1 MTPSRGGGRLRL
13 LNVSTEEHP
22 GQPGGVRTGRLLPR
36 RPQRISLE
44 CPTDLMTTLLPS
56 FPYVSD
62 FVCNAMTPT
71 SPTSTKCM
79 IVENYKRNLTTI
91 CIADVLWHSHLD
103 KDPLMI
109 PIWWSFAIF
118 TLSDPL
124 WIRHVHAWIFFF
136 TLLLGRNEL
145 DGRTD
150 TLFPVFLSLLLEYKG
165 CTRFVNYHCHGYY
178 GTRKVKVK

>member
-124 WIRHVHAWIFFF
+124 WIRHVHAWIFFSRCF
-136 TLLLGRNEL
+136 WAGMNWT
-145 DGRTD
+145 DGQIPCF
-150 TLFPVFLSLLLEYKG
+150 LFFCLSYWS
-165 CTRFVNYHCHGYY
+165 TRGVHGL
-178 GTRKVKVK
+178 